1 MEYPVLFVGTADN
14 TRQLSRLVLEMEQS
28 VDTSAGLP
36 TTIAASIEEN
46 ETNTLEDDSSSD
58 PKKSLLELGLICDY
72 SDDEATDSCINTGMS
87 EGRSVAT
94 DNSQSTPSSLL
105 KDIRITDSPDL
116 KTTIGPSLI
125 NWRHAVSRM
134 ISSLETIPRD
144 VPVSSTN
151 CTETNEVEIGQDAPQ
166 LHDEEFLFAL
176 EQYATADIE
185 SLKAIIANAEATD
198 CADVY
203 VHV

>member
-1 MEYPVLFVGTADN
+1 
-14 TRQLSRLVLEMEQS
+14 MEQP
-28 VDTSAGLP
+28 VDAAAGLP
-36 TTIAASIEEN
+36 PTIAVSIEGS
-46 ETNTLEDDSSSD
+46 ETNTVLKDDSSSD

-72 SDDEATDSCINTGMS
+72 SDDEAVDSCISTGMS

-105 KDIRITDSPDL
+105 KTIRITDSPDL

-134 ISSLETIPRD
+134 ISSLETVPR
-144 VPVSSTN
+144 VSGTK
-151 CTETNEVEIGQDAPQ
+151 CTETNEVEVGQDAPQ
-166 LHDEEFLFAL
+166 LHDEEFLSAL

-198 CADVY
+198 CADV
-203 VHV
+203 

>member
-1 MEYPVLFVGTADN
+1 MLFVGTADN
-14 TRQLSRLVLEMEQS
+14 TRQLSRLVLEMEQP
-28 VDTSAGLP
+28 VDAAAGLP
-36 TTIAASIEEN
+36 PTIAVSIEGS
-46 ETNTLEDDSSSD
+46 ETNTVLKDDSSSD

-72 SDDEATDSCINTGMS
+72 SDDEAVDSCISTGMS

-105 KDIRITDSPDL
+105 KTIRITDSPDL

-134 ISSLETIPRD
+134 ISSLETVPR
-144 VPVSSTN
+144 VSGTK
-151 CTETNEVEIGQDAPQ
+151 CTETNEVEVGQDAPQ
-166 LHDEEFLFAL
+166 LHDEEFLSAL

-198 CADVY
+198 CTDV
-203 VHV
+203 

>member
-46 ETNTLEDDSSSD
+46 ETNTLEDDSSSN

-166 LHDEEFLFAL
+166 LHDEEFLSAL

-203 VHV
+203 V